1 MTTNSTITP
10 ELLDQLL
17 ANYER
22 PEDLTGEDGL
32 FKQLKK
38 ALIERAL
45 GAELTEHLG
54 YEKGDLAGRG
64 KGNSRNGT
72 SSKTILTENGEIA
85 IAIPRDRAGSFEPQ
99 LIAKGQTRFDGF
111 DDKIVSLY
119 ARGMTVREIQGHLSE
134 LYGTEVSPD
143 LISRVTDAVLDEVR
157 EWQTRPLDP
166 VYPVVF
172 FDALRVKIRD
182 EGLVKNKAVY
192 VALALNPDGE
202 KDVLGL
208 WIEQTEG
215 AKFWL
220 KVVNELKARGVN
232 DILIAVVDGLKGFP
246 EAITSVFP
254 QTVVQ
259 TCIVHLIR
267 NSLAFVSWK
276 DRKAILP
283 AIKAIYRAESAD
295 AALLRLAEFEAEW
308 GKRYP
313 AIGQIWRNAWE
324 HVVPFF
330 AFAPGIRKMIYTT
343 DEMDKRFLHGRDAH
357 CGDRRKSILLFGR
370 AGGPFFRPGHRS
382 RSRCAQGRSRLAAF
396 AATARLGLDRP
407 EHGGTLA
414 WNGTAFLARTCRQ
427 PRLWLWGAGDLVAK
441 RDASAASITGPPILS
456 CRAEAPARRFL
467 AAAVSIA
474 TRIV

>member
-1 MTTNSTITP
+1 MTNDSRITP

-17 ANYER
+17 SGYTT
-22 PEDLTGEDGL
+22 PEDLTGEQGL

-45 GAELTEHLG
+45 GAELSEHLG
-54 YEKGDLAGRG
+54 YEKGDPAGRG
-64 KGNSRNGT
+64 SGNSRNGT
-72 SSKTILTENGEIA
+72 SAKTLLSEDGEVEIA
-85 IAIPRDRAGSFEPQ
+85 VPRDRAGSFEPQ
-99 LIAKGQTRFDGF
+99 LIAKGQTHFDGF
-111 DDKIVSLY
+111 DDKILSLY

-134 LYGTEVSPD
+134 LYGIDVSPD
-143 LISRVTDAVLDEVR
+143 LISRVTDAILEEVR
-157 EWQTRPLDP
+157 AWQSRPLDP

-202 KDVLGL
+202 KEVLGL

-246 EAITSVFP
+246 EAITSIYP
-254 QTVVQ
+254 ETIVQ

-267 NSLAFVSWK
+267 NSLAFVTWK

-283 AIKAIYRAESAD
+283 SIKAIYRAETAEM
-295 AALLRLAEFEAEW
+295 ALIRLEEFEAEW

-313 AIGQIWRNAWE
+313 AIGQVWRRAWE

-330 AFAPGIRKMIYTT
+330 AFAPAIRKMIYTT
-343 DEMDKRFLHGRDAH
+343 NAVEAL
-357 CGDRRKSILLFGR
+357 
-370 AGGPFFRPGHRS
+370 HRS
-382 RSRCAQGRSRLAAF
+382 LRKIIKTRGSFPTDDAALKLLYLAIKNAGMRWRRGIEWTSAMGQF
-396 AATARLGLDRP
+396 AIQFGTRFPGSAR
-407 EHGGTLA
+407 
-414 WNGTAFLARTCRQ
+414 
-427 PRLWLWGAGDLVAK
+427 
-441 RDASAASITGPPILS
+441 
-456 CRAEAPARRFL
+456 
-467 AAAVSIA
+467 
-474 TRIV
+474 